1 MSASAAPTFRRS
13 RRRRRWAQ
21 FLNTATRYVLD
32 LTQSSWMPRR
42 LRRSLTL
49 RMALTMLTATLVI
62 FTVVGIY
69 ASTAVRNGI
78 FQERLNQVLTESAL
92 AANAMQNRLDQ
103 AQVATVEQ
111 VQSLAQEAVSSVTSL
126 STWASAPVVLLLRDP
141 EESSAYVINEVAT
154 GSIRETISPE
164 LRKAVEKQPGQHWQS
179 VKITSADGRIVP
191 GIAVG
196 TTVTLPLSGKHEL
209 YLLYSLADEQ
219 ANTNLVMRVLL
230 GGGLAVLVLVVSMT
244 WVVVY
249 SVLVPLRRTVR
260 TAERLA
266 AGDLDARVLSQGQDE
281 TAQLADAFNKM
292 ADSLQSKID
301 TLARLSR
308 LQQRFVSDVS
318 HELRTPLT
326 TIRIADDV
334 IYDSKE
340 ELNPAAQRSAEILH
354 AQIDNFDAMLADLL
368 EISRIDSGSAR
379 LHFEMLDLN
388 ELVVAVIQDC
398 SQLAE
403 TVGCEV
409 RFDRPKHPCTAQL
422 DERRVTRIIRNLL
435 VNALE
440 HSEGN
445 PVVITTASTQTAV
458 ALRVSDHGVGMSPEV
473 TSRVFDRF
481 YRADPARPRT
491 TGGTGLGLAISLED
505 TRLSGGTL
513 DAWGKEGFGSSF
525 LLTLPRRQ
533 DMEMGDSPLPV
544 TDYQEPS
551 LDDYVPPPSA
561 DTGVGCG
568 VEVPISGSGEGARAE
583 VRDSFAEEGT
593 GSGPAEAAPT
603 DTAASSTDHDTVLV
617 TPYSPQINGGES

>member
-1 MSASAAPTFRRS
+1 
-13 RRRRRWAQ
+13 
-21 FLNTATRYVLD
+21 
-32 LTQSSWMPRR
+32 
-42 LRRSLTL
+42 
-49 RMALTMLTATLVI
+49 
-62 FTVVGIY
+62 
-69 ASTAVRNGI
+69 
-78 FQERLNQVLTESAL
+78 
-92 AANAMQNRLDQ
+92 
-103 AQVATVEQ
+103 
-111 VQSLAQEAVSSVTSL
+111 
-126 STWASAPVVLLLRDP
+126 
-141 EESSAYVINEVAT
+141 
-154 GSIRETISPE
+154 
-164 LRKAVEKQPGQHWQS
+164 
-179 VKITSADGRIVP
+179 
-191 GIAVG
+191 
-196 TTVTLPLSGKHEL
+196 
-209 YLLYSLADEQ
+209 
-219 ANTNLVMRVLL
+219 
-230 GGGLAVLVLVVSMT
+230 
-244 WVVVY
+244 
-249 SVLVPLRRTVR
+249 
-260 TAERLA
+260 
-266 AGDLDARVLSQGQDE
+266 
-281 TAQLADAFNKM
+281 M

-409 RFDRPKHPCTAQL
+409 RFDRPKHPCAAQL

-568 VEVPISGSGEGARAE
+568 VEVPVSGSGEGARVE